1 MVSQLQ
7 ILLFPIFVANCD
19 MLSFV
24 RAPISIPFSC
34 EIFIILN
41 IAMVPISSS
50 SKKNANLIVNCTNKL
65 VFGHFQVLLELEDS
79 VSATVVVAKNILSY
93 SNTSLRIILSPLVYT
108 VKITLGALFINLS
121 KRLDIT
127 FRLHS
132 SIASL
137 QGHLI
142 VFNGIGLQTTD
153 HRT

>member
-1 MVSQLQ
+1 
-7 ILLFPIFVANCD
+7 
-19 MLSFV
+19 
-24 RAPISIPFSC
+24 
-34 EIFIILN
+34 
-41 IAMVPISSS
+41 MVPISSS

-153 HRT
+153 QRT